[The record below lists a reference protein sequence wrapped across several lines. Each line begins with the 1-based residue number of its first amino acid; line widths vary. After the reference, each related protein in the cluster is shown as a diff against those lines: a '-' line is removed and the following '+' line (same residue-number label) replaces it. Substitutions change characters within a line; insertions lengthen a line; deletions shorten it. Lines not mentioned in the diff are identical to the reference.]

1 MRTNNGVEIPQVGF
15 GVYQIPASRTTEMVR
30 VALDAGYRHV
40 DTAQVYGNEAE
51 VGTAI
56 AESGLPRED
65 VFITTKLNPQHHGYV
80 STRNEL
86 EESLRKLRTS
96 YIDLYLLHWPS
107 PGKDRYLESW
117 RACEDLLAQ
126 GKVRSIGVS
135 NLTVADLVWLTERSQ
150 TVPAV
155 NQVELHPSFQQGE
168 LRQYHHLHGIITEA
182 WGPIA
187 RGESLKDPTLQALA
201 KKYGKT
207 PAQLI
212 LRWHLQLGNIPLCKS
227 VTPSR
232 IRPRGSG
239 RTSQSSTFGSIQMI
253 WRGSPRWKAIHMAP
267 PAGQWKQAFRAGSRN
282 PKNLG
287 RSDRGLLG

>member
-1 MRTNNGVEIPQVGF
+1 MHPTIRMNNGIEIPQVGF

-65 VFITTKLNPQHHGYV
+65 VFITTKLNPQHHGYD
-80 STRNEL
+80 STSKEL

-96 YIDLYLLHWPS
+96 YVDLYLLHWPS

-117 RACEDLLAQ
+117 RACEDLFAQ

-135 NLTVADLVWLTERSQ
+135 NLTVANLAWLAERSA

-155 NQVELHPSFQQGE
+155 NQVELHPNFQQDDL
-168 LRQYHHLHGIITEA
+168 LRYHYSHGIITQA
-182 WGPIA
+182 WGPLA
-187 RGESLKDPTLQALA
+187 LGNSLSDPTLQGLA
-201 KKYGKT
+201 EKYRKT

-212 LRWHLQLGNIPLCKS
+212 LRWHIQLGNIPLPKS
-227 VTPSR
+227 ATPSR
-232 IRPRGSG
+232 IRENLAVFDFRIDADDMG
-239 RTSQSSTFGSIQMI
+239 RITALDGDPNGAPSRTMGASL
-253 WRGSPRWKAIHMAP
+253 PRWQP
-267 PAGQWKQAFRAGSRN
+267 
-282 PKNLG
+282 
-287 RSDRGLLG
+287 

>member
-1 MRTNNGVEIPQVGF
+1 MSSAIRTNNGIDIPQVGF
-15 GVYQIPASRTTEMVR
+15 GVYQIPASRTNEVVR

-56 AESGLPRED
+56 VESGLSRED
-65 VFITTKLNPQHHGYV
+65 VFITTKLNPQQHGYA
-80 STRNEL
+80 STEEAL

-96 YIDLYLLHWPS
+96 YVDLYLLHWPS

-117 RACEDLLAQ
+117 QACEDLLAQ

-135 NLTVADLVWLTERSQ
+135 NLSVADLDWLAERSE

-155 NQVELHPSFQQGE
+155 NQVELHPSFQQVD
-168 LRQYHHLHGIITEA
+168 LRQYHNSRGIITEA
-182 WGPIA
+182 WGPLA
-187 RGESLKDPTLQALA
+187 LGESLKDPALQTLA

-212 LRWHLQLGNIPLCKS
+212 LRWHIQLGNIPLAKS
-227 VTPSR
+227 TTPSR
-232 IRPRGSG
+232 IRENLEIFDFRIDADDMERIATLEGDPHGAPS
-239 RTSQSSTFGSIQMI
+239 RTMHASL
-253 WRGSPRWKAIHMAP
+253 PRW
-267 PAGQWKQAFRAGSRN
+267 
-282 PKNLG
+282 
-287 RSDRGLLG
+287 

>member
-1 MRTNNGVEIPQVGF
+1 MRTNNGIDIPQAGF

-30 VALDAGYRHV
+30 VALDAGYRHI

-65 VFITTKLNPQHHGYV
+65 VFITTKLNPQRHGYV
-80 STRNEL
+80 STGREL

-96 YIDLYLLHWPS
+96 YVDLYLLHWPS
-107 PGKDRYLESW
+107 PGKDQYLESW
-117 RACEDLLAQ
+117 RACENLLAE

-135 NLTVADLVWLTERSQ
+135 NLTVPDLVWLAGQSQ
-150 TVPAV
+150 TAPAV

-168 LRQYHHLHGIITEA
+168 LRQYHRSRGIITQA
-182 WGPIA
+182 WGPLA
-187 RGESLKDPTLQALA
+187 WGEALKDPTLQALA

-212 LRWHLQLGNIPLCKS
+212 LRWQVQLGNIPIGKS
-227 VTPSR
+227 ATPSR
-232 IRPRGSG
+232 IRENAAIFDFRINADDMERIATLDNDPHGAPV
-239 RTSQSSTFGSIQMI
+239 RTMSAGL
-253 WRGSPRWKAIHMAP
+253 PRW
-267 PAGQWKQAFRAGSRN
+267 
-282 PKNLG
+282 
-287 RSDRGLLG
+287 

>member
-1 MRTNNGVEIPQVGF
+1 MPPTIRTNNGVEIPHVGF

-56 AESGLPRED
+56 VESGLPRED

-80 STRNEL
+80 STSKEL
-86 EESLRKLRTS
+86 GESLRKLRTS
-96 YIDLYLLHWPS
+96 YVDLYLLHWPS
-107 PGKDRYLESW
+107 PGKDRYFDSW
-117 RACEDLLAQ
+117 RACEDLLVE

-135 NLTVADLVWLTERSQ
+135 NLTVADLAWLAERSE

-155 NQVELHPSFQQGE
+155 NQIELHPSFQQGE
-168 LRQYHHLHGIITEA
+168 LRRYHHSHGIITEA

-187 RGESLKDPTLQALA
+187 LGESLMDPTLQALA
-201 KKYGKT
+201 KKYGRT

-212 LRWHLQLGNIPLCKS
+212 LRWHVQLGNIPLCKS

-232 IRPRGSG
+232 IRENLAIFDFQIDAEDMQTIAMLDGVPNGAPS
-239 RTSQSSTFGSIQMI
+239 RTNEASL
-253 WRGSPRWKAIHMAP
+253 PRW
-267 PAGQWKQAFRAGSRN
+267 QA
-282 PKNLG
+282 
-287 RSDRGLLG
+287 